1 MKGSHGV
8 VLGLLSPLAAQ
19 ATDQPASLPEAA
31 CREVLAAL
39 DRAFESGD
47 ASAYFDRFAPA
58 RHGLPAAPRRAIDRR
73 LAQPP
78 PPRRKSELLAP
89 PRCVG
94 PRTVLMVG
102 TTTTAADGTVLRERS
117 YLALRPP
124 LP

>member
-1 MKGSHGV
+1 MKGSHAV

-19 ATDQPASLPEAA
+19 ATDQPATLSEAA

-39 DRAFESGD
+39 DRGLESGD
-47 ASAYFDRFAPA
+47 ASAYFDRFAPEQQWLHA
-58 RHGLPAAPRRAIDRR
+58 VHRRAIELR
-73 LAQPP
+73 LAQTP

-102 TTTTAADGTVLRERS
+102 TTTTAA
-117 YLALRPP
+117 
-124 LP
+124 